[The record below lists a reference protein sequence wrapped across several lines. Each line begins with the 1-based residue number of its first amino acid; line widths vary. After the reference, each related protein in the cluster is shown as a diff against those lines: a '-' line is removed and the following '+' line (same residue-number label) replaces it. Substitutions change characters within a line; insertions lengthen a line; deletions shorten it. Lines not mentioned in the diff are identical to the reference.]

1 MRIGEFAKHTSSNVE
16 TVRYYERAGL
26 LPAPVRTSGNYR
38 LYGAPHI
45 DRLLFIKH
53 CRTLDMTLDE
63 IRSLLSIRD
72 TPKQNCHAVNL
83 FLDRHISEIA
93 KRIQELS
100 ALQSQLE
107 SLRGVCNSSRLDKDC
122 NILHNLSSAD

>member
-16 TVRYYERAGL
+16 TVRYYEREGL
-26 LPAPVRTSGNYR
+26 LPVPVRTSGNYR
-38 LYGAPHI
+38 LYGALHI

-63 IRSLLSIRD
+63 IRSLLSILD
-72 TPKQNCHAVNL
+72 APEQNCDTANL
-83 FLDRHISEIA
+83 LLDRHICETA
-93 KRIQELS
+93 KRIQELR

-107 SLRGVCNSSRLDKDC
+107 SLRGLCNSLRLDKDC
-122 NILHNLSSAD
+122 SILHNLSGAA